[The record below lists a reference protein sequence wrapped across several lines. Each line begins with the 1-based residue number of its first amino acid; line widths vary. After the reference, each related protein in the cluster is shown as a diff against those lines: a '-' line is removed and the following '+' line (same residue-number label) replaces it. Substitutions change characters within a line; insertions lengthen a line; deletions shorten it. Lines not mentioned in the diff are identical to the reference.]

1 MLSFKKSFH
10 LEFAQVAES
19 TSQKLSGESSALYFD
34 QAAGAPRNGTRAVE
48 NAKNRRD
55 LWLSTLSMLS
65 LLAVLFLTACGPR
78 GARLQPSEQAPDE
91 TAVVVLSG
99 GSSIPGEASL
109 DSTIVE
115 VPTTPSTAPSTA
127 PAPASASN
135 ADSLAA
141 FAKEPAVTERVRLV
155 LGWLEF
161 FRNQTVLPGIKVAWS
176 DLMTGGLIHP
186 VADPIPESEL
196 AEAKVSKMEFLLWR
210 ELLRSSILPKT
221 EGATSHS
228 SADVLNRLDRLA
240 LLLTAAERPED
251 LQDLDRW
258 LMTN

>member
-115 VPTTPSTAPSTA
+115 VPAAPSTA
-127 PAPASASN
+127 PAPSSASN

-176 DLMTGGLIHP
+176 DLMRSSLIDP
-186 VADPIPESEL
+186 VTDPIPENEIE
-196 AEAKVSKMEFLLWR
+196 EAKVSKMEFLLWR

>member
-78 GARLQPSEQAPDE
+78 GARLQPSEHAPDE

-115 VPTTPSTAPSTA
+115 VPAAPSTA
-127 PAPASASN
+127 SAPAPSSASN
-135 ADSLAA
+135 PDSLAA

-258 LMTN
+258 LMAN

>member
-48 NAKNRRD
+48 IAKNRRD
-55 LWLSTLSMLS
+55 LWLSTLSVLS

-115 VPTTPSTAPSTA
+115 VPAAPSTA
-127 PAPASASN
+127 SAPAPSSASN
-135 ADSLAA
+135 PDSLAV

>member
-115 VPTTPSTAPSTA
+115 VPAAPSTA
-127 PAPASASN
+127 SAPASSSASN
-135 ADSLAA
+135 PDSLAV

-221 EGATSHS
+221 EGTTSHS

-258 LMTN
+258 LMAN

>member
-115 VPTTPSTAPSTA
+115 VPAAPSTTPA
-127 PAPASASN
+127 LAPASASN

-176 DLMTGGLIHP
+176 DLMRSSLIDP
-186 VADPIPESEL
+186 VTDPIPENEIE
-196 AEAKVSKMEFLLWR
+196 EAKVSKMEFLLWR
-210 ELLRSSILPKT
+210 ALLRSSNLST
-221 EGATSHS
+221 
-228 SADVLNRLDRLA
+228 ADALNRLDRLA